1 MIEVLCNI
9 CGADDWQVRFPATMT
24 PDAHLEVDAI
34 RCTSPE
40 YGQHAQIVTCQRCGH
55 IYANPRWE
63 SHELLQTYAAVEDET
78 YVQERVGRELTFER
92 HLQKLESITGPA
104 GNRTLL
110 DVGAYIGVFVEVA
123 SRAGWQALGVEPST
137 WAVEVARQRELCVL
151 EGTQEHPELDGRQ
164 FDVVTMWDVIEHVAD
179 PKRELQLAYE
189 RLKPGGVLAV
199 HTMNVDSLFARLM
212 GPRWPW
218 LMSMHIHYFSRA
230 SLAGLLRAC
239 GYEILFNGIQGR
251 YLSLGYLA
259 SRVEALSKPVGGVI
273 RPVVNTLGLANL
285 PIPINTFDLFT
296 IFARKPR
303 N

>member
-1 MIEVLCNI
+1 MIEVPCNI
-9 CGADDWQVRFPATMT
+9 CGADDWQVRFPATMAL
-24 PDAHLEVDAI
+24 DAHLEANAI
-34 RCTSPE
+34 RCTSPG
-40 YGQHAQIVTCQRCGH
+40 YGEHAQIVTCQRCGH
-55 IYANPRWE
+55 VYANPRWE
-63 SHELLQTYAAVEDET
+63 ANELLQTYAAVEDEI

-104 GNRTLL
+104 ANRTLL

-123 SRAGWQALGVEPST
+123 GRAGWEAVGVEPST
-137 WAVEVARQRELCVL
+137 WAVEIARQRDLSVL
-151 EGTQEHPELDGRQ
+151 AGTQAHPDLADRQ

-179 PKRELQLAYE
+179 PKRELQLAFE

-199 HTMNVDSLFARLM
+199 HTMDINSLFARLM

-218 LMSMHIHYFSRA
+218 LMEMHIHYFSRA

-251 YLSLGYLA
+251 YLRLGYLA
-259 SRVEALSKPVGGVI
+259 GRVEALN
-273 RPVVNTLGLANL
+273 RPLGRVVRPLIQTLGLANL

-296 IFARKPR
+296 IFARKP
-303 N
+303 